1 LYNFS
6 KKPIS
11 YTFEMKKLFLHIA
24 LFFSLVCFSQN
35 DQLAQYYY
43 DKGDFEKAKISFEE
57 LLKTSPQN
65 YQYFTRIIDCYQQLQ
80 DFSASEK
87 LIKERLDKFKQG
99 SLLVELGYNFQLQKN
114 EASAKKYYDEAI
126 GRIKKNP
133 NEVYGIA
140 NSFERKVLLDYAL
153 KSYQTAIAIET
164 NYNFNYQMALLY
176 GQLSNTEMMIA
187 TFLDEAYANPQNS
200 IQIQNQMARFMVEEG
215 DENFNETLRKSLI
228 TRAQKNQDVFWN
240 EYLSWFYV
248 QQKEFGKAFIQEKA
262 VYKRNPESLSSIINL
277 AQLAIEEDDVEAAK
291 EILGFVLGNTKD
303 LELLIQ
309 ANSYLMEMK
318 IDKAQEKDFAA
329 INTELTALLTE
340 YGITPISLSLQVI
353 QAHFVAFNLKKT
365 EEGKAIIKK
374 ALELQLDEYQ
384 EAQAKM
390 ELADILLFE
399 KKFNQALLY
408 YSQIEENL
416 KNDAVAHEASL
427 KVAKT
432 SYFQG
437 DFVWASKQ
445 FKELKSA
452 STQLIANDALEYFL
466 LINDN
471 TVADSTQT
479 ALKQFAKGDYLLY
492 QNRNQEATAQF
503 QEILKSFKGQEIEAV
518 TMLRLGKIYEKQ
530 GEFNLALSQYQNI
543 IDHHADG
550 IYIDEALYFSA
561 EIENNKLQ
569 QPEKA
574 KPLYEKIIFNH
585 QDSIYFVEARKKYR
599 LLRGDKIAP

>member
-1 LYNFS
+1 
-6 KKPIS
+6 
-11 YTFEMKKLFLHIA
+11 MKKLFLHIT

-35 DQLAQYYY
+35 EQLAQYYY

-57 LLKTSPQN
+57 LLKNQPSN
-65 YQYFTRIIDCYQQLQ
+65 FQYFQRTIDSYQQLQ
-80 DFSASEK
+80 QFDLAEK
-87 LIKERLDKFKQG
+87 AIRERLDKYKQG
-99 SLLVELGYNFQLQKN
+99 TLLVELGYNFQLQKN
-114 EASAKKYYDEAI
+114 EASAKKQYDEAI
-126 GRIKKNP
+126 ERIKNNP

-140 NSFERKVLLDYAL
+140 NSFERKALLEYAL
-153 KSYQTAIAIET
+153 KSYQTATALQP
-164 NYNFNYQMALLY
+164 NFNFNYQMALLY
-176 GQLSNTEMMIA
+176 GQLGKTEMMIS
-187 TFLDEAYANPQNS
+187 TFLDEAYTNPQNS
-200 IQIQNQMARFMVEEG
+200 IQIQNQLARFMVEEG
-215 DENFNETLRKSLI
+215 DENFNQTLRKSLI
-228 TRAQKNQDVFWN
+228 TRAQKNQDIFWN
-240 EYLSWFYV
+240 EYLSWYYV
-248 QQKEFGKAFIQEKA
+248 QQKEFSKAFIQEKA

-277 AQLAIEEDDVEAAK
+277 AQLTIEEDDTETAK
-291 EILGFVLGNTKD
+291 EILGFVLENTKD

-318 IDKAQEKDFAA
+318 IDKASEKDFAA

-340 YGITPISLSLQVI
+340 YGISPISLSLQLI
-353 QAHFVAFNLKKT
+353 QAHFVAFNLKKP
-365 EEGKAIIKK
+365 EEGKEIVKK
-374 ALELQLDEYQ
+374 ALALELNVYE
-384 EAQAKM
+384 EAEVKM

-399 KKFNQALLY
+399 EKFNQALIY

-427 KVAKT
+427 KAAKT

-466 LINDN
+466 LISDN

-479 ALKQFAKGDYLLY
+479 ALKQFAKGDNLLY

-503 QEILKSFKGQEIEAV
+503 QAILKSFKGQEIEAV
-518 TMLRLGKIYEKQ
+518 TLLRLGKIYEKSS
-530 GEFNLALSQYQNI
+530 EYNLALSQYQNI
-543 IDHHADG
+543 INQHADG
-550 IYIDEALYFSA
+550 IYIDEALFFSA

-574 KPLYEKIIFNH
+574 KLLYEKIIFNH
-585 QDSIYFVEARKKYR
+585 QDSIYFVDARKEYR
-599 LLRGDKIAP
+599 KLRGDKNL

>member
-1 LYNFS
+1 
-6 KKPIS
+6 
-11 YTFEMKKLFLHIA
+11 MKNLFLHIA

-35 DQLAQYYY
+35 EQLAQYYF

-57 LLKTSPQN
+57 LLKNQPSN
-65 YQYFTRIIDCYQQLQ
+65 SQYFQRTIDCYQQLQ
-80 DFSASEK
+80 QFDLAEK
-87 LIKERLDKFKQG
+87 AIRERLDKYKQG
-99 SLLVELGYNFQLQKN
+99 NLMVELGYNFQLQKN
-114 EASAKKYYDEAI
+114 EASAKKQYDEAI
-126 GRIKKNP
+126 QRIKNNP

-140 NSFERKVLLDYAL
+140 NSFERKALLEYAL
-153 KSYQTAIAIET
+153 KSYQTATALQP
-164 NYNFNYQMALLY
+164 NFNFNYQMALLY
-176 GQLSNTEMMIA
+176 GQLGKTEMMIS

-200 IQIQNQMARFMVEEG
+200 IQIQNQLARFIVEDG

-240 EYLSWFYV
+240 EYLSWYYV

-277 AQLAIEEDDVEAAK
+277 AQLTIEENDAETAK
-291 EILGFVLGNTKD
+291 EILGFVLENTND

-309 ANSYLMEMK
+309 ANSYLIEMK
-318 IDKAQEKDFAA
+318 TDKAQEKDFAA
-329 INTELTALLTE
+329 INTELSALLNQF
-340 YGITPISLSLQVI
+340 GISPFTLSLQLI
-353 QAHFVAFNLKKT
+353 QAHFVAFNLRKP
-365 EEGKAIIKK
+365 EVGKATIKK
-374 ALELQLDEYQ
+374 ALELQLNDYQ
-384 EAQAKM
+384 ESQAKM
-390 ELADILLFE
+390 ELADIFLFE
-399 KKFNQALLY
+399 GKFNQALIY

-427 KVAKT
+427 KAAKT

-437 DFVWASKQ
+437 DFVWALKQ

-492 QNRNQEATAQF
+492 QKRNQEAIAQF
-503 QEILKSFKGQEIEAV
+503 QSILKSFKGEQIEAV
-518 TMLRLGKIYEKQ
+518 TLLRLGKIHEKQ
-530 GEFNLALSQYQNI
+530 GEYNLALAQYQNI
-543 IDHHADG
+543 ITQHSAG

-561 EIENNKLQ
+561 DIYNNTLQ
-569 QPEKA
+569 QPYKA

-599 LLRGDKIAP
+599 QLRGDKEL